1 MILFWVICAAFIAIA
16 LAFILPTA
24 LERNEKSRR
33 AVADERK
40 QANIAIYRDQLAE
53 LQSDLQNGIVS
64 QEQYAQDRDEIERRL
79 LEDTAAAAATPK
91 TPKTATPQPQS
102 RSTAYALAIGLPL
115 IAVIFYLQIGSPK
128 GITDPTGGG
137 MPNAGAGGPFSS
149 AAGPMEGGGGERSQ
163 EQIEA
168 NVTKLAERLKT
179 NPNDAQGWT
188 MLARSYNSM
197 ERYGEATGAYA
208 KATEL
213 QPKDADLWAEY
224 AFASAM
230 AAGQRLDGKPLELV
244 NQALKVDPENAKALQ
259 LAGSAAFQAKDY
271 KKAVDY
277 WQRVLKKVPPDS
289 EVAQTITARINEAQ
303 SLAGK

>member
-1 MILFWVICAAFIAIA
+1 MILFWVVCAIFIAIA

-24 LERNEKSRR
+24 LQRDEKSRR

-40 QANIAIYRDQLAE
+40 QANVAIYRDQLAE
-53 LQSDLQNGIVS
+53 LEADLRNGIVS

-79 LEDTAAAAATPK
+79 LEDTAAASPTPSPRKKATAP
-91 TPKTATPQPQS
+91 PPS
-102 RSTAYALAIGLPL
+102 RSTAYVLAVGLPL
-115 IAVIFYLQIGSPK
+115 IAVIFYLMIGKPK
-128 GITDPTGGG
+128 SITDPVSGGG
-137 MPNAGAGGPFSS
+137 PV
-149 AAGPMEGGGGERSQ
+149 AATGPMQGGEPTR

-168 NVTKLAERLKT
+168 RIAALAKRLQE
-179 NPNDAQGWT
+179 NPSDAEGWA
-188 MLARSYNSM
+188 MLARSYM
-197 ERYGEATGAYA
+197 GFERYGEATGAYA

-213 QPKDADLWAEY
+213 QPNNADLWADY

-230 AAGQRLDGKPLELV
+230 AAGQRLDGKPTELV

-277 WQRVLKKVPPDS
+277 WQRVLKKVPPNS
-289 EVAQTITARINEAQ
+289 EVAQTITARINEAK
-303 SLAGK
+303 SLAGSN

>member
-1 MILFWVICAAFIAIA
+1 MILFWVTCAIFIAIA

-24 LERNEKSRR
+24 LQRNEKSRR
-33 AVADERK
+33 AVADELK
-40 QANIAIYRDQLAE
+40 LANVAIYRDQLAE
-53 LQSDLQNGIVS
+53 LEADLRNGIVS
-64 QEQYAQDRDEIERRL
+64 QEQYALDREEIERRL
-79 LEDTAAAAATPK
+79 LEDTATTQAPAARKAATVP
-91 TPKTATPQPQS
+91 PPS
-102 RSTAYALAIGLPL
+102 RSTAYTLAVSLPILAVSFYFLIGN
-115 IAVIFYLQIGSPK
+115 PK
-128 GITDPTGGG
+128 SITDP
-137 MPNAGAGGPFSS
+137 NA
-149 AAGPMEGGGGERSQ
+149 AAPAASVGPMQGGERSQ

-168 NVTKLAERLKT
+168 NVAALAKRLQD
-179 NPNDAQGWT
+179 NPADAQGWA

-213 QPKDADLWAEY
+213 EPNDADLWAEY

-230 AAGQRLDGKPLELV
+230 AGGQRLDGKPTELV

-271 KKAVDY
+271 NKAVQY

-289 EVAQTITARINEAQ
+289 EVAQTITARINEAK
-303 SLAGK
+303 SLSGSK